1 VSLILLYHRVAAP
14 SLDPYDLAVHPDR
27 FSAHIEHLLRLN
39 SAAPLDDL
47 LERGSDR
54 RIAIT
59 FDDGYADNAIVAAPL
74 LADAGLPATWF
85 ITTGTLGQRRFWWDR
100 LAEAMLGSHPL
111 PHSIDVDVADR
122 TFWLDLRSLSAR
134 RNALLFLH
142 RRLLPLPSPALEAAV
157 DRITGQLGSP
167 EATNDNLTMTV
178 EQLRELARLPLQHV
192 GAHTRTHAHLN
203 GQAPDRQRDEILGSV
218 ADLESILQRPVRD
231 FAYPFG
237 GPDTVGTLA
246 PRLVEEAGCRLGC
259 TTTPGS
265 VRRRGDPYRLPRLT
279 VFDWAADEF
288 AARVNSAISSG

>member
-14 SLDPYDLAVHPDR
+14 GHDPYDLAVHPDR

-39 SAAPLDDL
+39 SAVPLDDV

-111 PHSIDVDVADR
+111 PDSIDVDVADR

-142 RRLLPLPSPALEAAV
+142 RRLLPLPSSALEAAV

-178 EQLRELARLPLQHV
+178 EQLRELAGLPLQHV

-203 GQAPDRQRDEILGSV
+203 GQDPDRQRDEILGSV
-218 ADLESILQRPVRD
+218 ADLESILQRPVQD

-246 PRLVEEAGCRLGC
+246 PQLVEEAGCRLGC

-265 VRRRGDPYRLPRLT
+265 VRRRSDPYRLPRLT

-288 AARVNSAISSG
+288 AARVKSAISSG